1 MLSNRELA
9 ESHLAQSILYLRR
22 ERTDS
27 ADALAEELQPYV
39 KRITTLEFGKCGC
52 KDCSAATKQVN
63 QSMCPAC
70 RSIYRQAEI
79 AKGDKWQQP
88 VGA

>member
-27 ADALAEELQPYV
+27 ADALAEELQSYV
-39 KRITTLEFGKCGC
+39 TQITKLPNRE
-52 KDCSAATKQVN
+52 
-63 QSMCPAC
+63 
-70 RSIYRQAEI
+70 EEH
-79 AKGDKWQQP
+79 WQRL
-88 VGA
+88 A